1 MSKVALVTG
10 GSRGIGFGIATA
22 LAAEKWD
29 VIINGVRP
37 EEAVAEPLATL
48 RSHGGRVGYAR
59 GDVSSPAGRAAIHQA
74 TRAFLPTNAT
84 LNLLVNNAGVAPK
97 IRADLL
103 ETSEESYD
111 YVVDTNLKGVFFLTQ
126 LFARD
131 MVAAKKITASFSGA
145 IINITSIS
153 ATVVSINR
161 GEYCI
166 AKAGLSML
174 SQLFASRL
182 GSENIPVYEVRPGV
196 IKTDMTSGVTA
207 KYDKLIAEGLCVQS
221 RWGVPDDIGRAVA
234 ALAPRLTAQSC
245 DCWFNYKIY
254 LKSSL
259 PPPHENQLLLDKV
272 FHFSANPRAQ
282 LCRRPIPRG
291 GRNKHPSRDQ
301 PRRHFLRTL
310 AGPK

>member
-29 VIINGVRP
+29 LIINGVRP
-37 EEAVAEPLATL
+37 EEAVAEPLAKL
-48 RSHGGRVGYAR
+48 RQHGVRVGYAR
-59 GDVSSPAGRAAIHQA
+59 GDVGSPEGRAAIVKA
-74 TRAFLPTNAT
+74 TQDFTQGAA

-97 IRADLL
+97 VRADLL

-126 LFARD
+126 LVARA
-131 MVAAKKITASFSGA
+131 MVAAKKSNPAFAAT

-174 SQLFASRL
+174 SQLFATRL
-182 GSENIPVYEVRPGV
+182 GADGIPVYEVRPGV
-196 IKTDMTSGVTA
+196 IKTDMTAGVTE
-207 KYDKLIAEGLCVQS
+207 KYDKLIAGGLCVQP
-221 RWGVPDDIGRAVA
+221 RWGLPDDIGRSVA
-234 ALAPRLTAQSC
+234 ALARGDFPFSTGQVIMIDGGLTIPRL
-245 DCWFNYKIY
+245 
-254 LKSSL
+254 
-259 PPPHENQLLLDKV
+259 
-272 FHFSANPRAQ
+272 
-282 LCRRPIPRG
+282 
-291 GRNKHPSRDQ
+291 
-301 PRRHFLRTL
+301 
-310 AGPK
+310 